1 MPQLTT
7 SQARVVDPILS
18 TVAQGYKNAELIG
31 DALFPIVPV
40 GTRGGKIITFGK
52 EDFAIYNTARAPGA
66 NTRRVQFGY
75 SGSSFALESH
85 SLEGL
90 VPVEL
95 MQEAQAVPNIDQGTV
110 AVFKVQSIIF
120 NRLEFAQAT
129 LALTA
134 GNYAASNKATLAGT
148 SQWSDLT
155 SGVSDPI
162 KDIEVAKEA
171 VRKQIGRRPNTVVM
185 GAAVF
190 AMLKLHPKVIDRV
203 KYTGRDVATVELLA
217 ALFGVKR
224 VVVGEAVY
232 ADGAGVMNDMWGKGV
247 VVAYTDLS
255 GVADAGSPTFG
266 YTYRLQGYPLV
277 EQPYAER
284 NAKSWI
290 YPVTD
295 EVVPVIAGA
304 SAGYLISAAVA

>member
-7 SQARVVDPILS
+7 SQARVIDPILS

-31 DALFPIVPV
+31 DALFPLVPV

-66 NTRRVQFGY
+66 ATRRVQYGY
-75 SGSSFALESH
+75 SGASFALESH
-85 SLEGL
+85 SLEGQ

-95 MQEAQAVPNIDQGTV
+95 MQEAQAVPSIDQGTV
-110 AVFKVQSIIF
+110 AVYKTQSIIF
-120 NRLEFAQAT
+120 NRLEYAQAL
-129 LALTA
+129 LATTA
-134 GNYAASNKATLAGT
+134 GNYGASNKATLAGT

-171 VRKQIGRRPNTVVM
+171 VRKQTGRRPNTIVM
-185 GAAVF
+185 GPVVF
-190 AMLKLHPKVIDRV
+190 AMLKMHPKVIDRL
-203 KYTGRDVATVELLA
+203 KYTGRDIATVELLA
-217 ALFGVKR
+217 SLFGVKR
-224 VVVGEAVY
+224 VVIGEAVY
-232 ADGAGVMNDMWGKGV
+232 TDGAGTMQDMWGKYV

-255 GVADAGSPTFG
+255 GVADAGSPTYG
-266 YTYRLQGYPLV
+266 YTYRLNGYPLV
-277 EQPYAER
+277 EQPYQER
-284 NAKSWI
+284 NSKSWI

-304 SAGYLISAAVA
+304 SAGYLLSGVVA